1 MYINK
6 KKINKFKNL
15 NNLYVVA
22 DFDRTITDGNSN
34 TSLAVLANSNIA
46 PKEYIEERNKL
57 YNYYRP
63 IEIDPN
69 IPFDEKYTLMEEWF
83 KKHFELL
90 VRYKTKESDYR
101 DILIDSNL
109 MYFRSGA
116 KEFIEFLHK
125 NNIPL
130 IIISAGIG
138 NIIENFLKI
147 NNCLYDNIHIISNKI
162 IFNDGIATGVDNK
175 IIHSLN
181 KNETSL
187 TQDILN
193 KINNRKDVILLGD
206 QIGDLLMVDKNT
218 DKELLTIGFLADD
231 TKDNLDIM
239 NNSFDIVCN
248 TNETYI
254 DILNLLFER

>member
-69 IPFDEKYTLMEEWF
+69 IPFDEKYALMEEWF

-90 VRYKTKESDYR
+90 VSYKTKESDYR

-109 MYFRSGA
+109 MYFRNGA

-147 NNCLYDNIHIISNKI
+147 NNCSYDNIHIISNKI
-162 IFNDGIATGVDNK
+162 IFSNGIAAGVDNK

-239 NNSFDIVCN
+239 NNSFDIVCD

>member
-1 MYINK
+1 M
-6 KKINKFKNL
+6 
-15 NNLYVVA
+15 LYKS
-22 DFDRTITDGNSN
+22 I
-34 TSLAVLANSNIA
+34 
-46 PKEYIEERNKL
+46 Y
-57 YNYYRP
+57 
-63 IEIDPN
+63 
-69 IPFDEKYTLMEEWF
+69 
-83 KKHFELL
+83 
-90 VRYKTKESDYR
+90 
-101 DILIDSNL
+101 NL

-116 KEFIEFLHK
+116 IEFIEFLHK

-147 NNCLYDNIHIISNKI
+147 NNCLFDNIHVISNKI
-162 IFNDGIATGVDNK
+162 VFNNGIATGVDNK

-218 DKELLTIGFLADD
+218 DKELLTIGFLNDD

-239 NNSFDIVCN
+239 NNGFDIVCD
-248 TNETYI
+248 TDDTYI

>member
-90 VRYKTKESDYR
+90 VSYKTKESNYR

-147 NNCLYDNIHIISNKI
+147 NNCSYDNIHIISNKI
-162 IFNDGIATGVDNK
+162 IFNNGIATGVDNK

-239 NNSFDIVCN
+239 NNSFDIVCD
-248 TNETYI
+248 TNDTYI

>member
-6 KKINKFKNL
+6 KNIKKFKDL

-22 DFDRTITDGNSN
+22 DFDRTITDSSSK

-57 YNYYRP
+57 HNYYRP

-90 VRYKTKESDYR
+90 VKYKTKESDYS
-101 DILIDSNL
+101 DALIDSNV
-109 MYFRSGA
+109 MSFRNGA
-116 KEFIEFLHK
+116 KEFMEFLHK

-138 NIIENFLKI
+138 NFIENFLKY

-162 IFNDGIATGVDNK
+162 IFNNGIAIGVDNK

-181 KNETSL
+181 KNEMSL
-187 TQDILN
+187 PQDILN
-193 KINNRKDVILLGD
+193 KINNKNNVILLGD

-218 DKELLTIGFLADD
+218 DKELIAIGFLNDD
-231 TKDNLDIM
+231 TKDNLEIM
-239 NNSFDIVCN
+239 NNSFDIVCDI
-248 TNETYI
+248 TDTYI

>member
-34 TSLAVLANSNIA
+34 TLLAILANSNIA

-162 IFNDGIATGVDNK
+162 IFNNGIATGVDNK

-239 NNSFDIVCN
+239 NNSFDIVCDI
-248 TNETYI
+248 NETYI